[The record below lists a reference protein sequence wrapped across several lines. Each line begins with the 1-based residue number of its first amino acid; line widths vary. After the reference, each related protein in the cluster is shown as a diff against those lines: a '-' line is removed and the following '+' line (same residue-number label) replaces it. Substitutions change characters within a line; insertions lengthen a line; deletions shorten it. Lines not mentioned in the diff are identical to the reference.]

1 MKRMFVLAF
10 AVSLV
15 FAAASFLLADND
27 TKTHPGCIYC
37 GMDRA
42 KFAHSR
48 MLITYDDGSTVA
60 FCSLHCAAVDL
71 TLKIDKT
78 PTSIMVGDYATTELI
93 DAEKA
98 FWVLGGAK
106 MGVMTKRAKWAFTSK
121 EGADNFVSGNGGT
134 LISFDDALKAAYEDM
149 NADTKMI
156 RDKRKMK
163 RMQMRSENK
172 QQAH

>member
-15 FAAASFLLADND
+15 FTAASFLLANDD
-27 TKTHPGCIYC
+27 TKAHPTCIYC
-37 GMDRA
+37 GMDRV

-60 FCSLHCAAVDL
+60 FCSLHCTAVDL
-71 TLKIDKT
+71 ALKIDKT
-78 PTSIMVGDYATTELI
+78 PTSVMVGDYATKELI

-98 FWVLGGAK
+98 SWVLGGAK
-106 MGVMTKRAKWAFTSK
+106 MGVMTKRAKWAFANK
-121 EGADNFVSGNGGT
+121 EGADAFMSANGGT

-163 RMQMRSENK
+163 RMQMQSGGMQK
-172 QQAH
+172 AH